1 VVGEGVGGDGDL
13 HHVAPASVVRRL
25 EVEGDGD
32 QCLDTLDVGGM
43 RPKRGAGRGTSVRHG
58 GGGGAVTQG
67 RNPSATAV
75 VGEGTEA
82 EESLTDT
89 MWKDRIRWVSHD
101 RCLPCHLIYIGKYKI
116 YNYNRITTIMTSI
129 S

>member
-89 MWKDRIRWVSHD
+89 MWKDRIR
-101 RCLPCHLIYIGKYKI
+101 
-116 YNYNRITTIMTSI
+116 
-129 S
+129 